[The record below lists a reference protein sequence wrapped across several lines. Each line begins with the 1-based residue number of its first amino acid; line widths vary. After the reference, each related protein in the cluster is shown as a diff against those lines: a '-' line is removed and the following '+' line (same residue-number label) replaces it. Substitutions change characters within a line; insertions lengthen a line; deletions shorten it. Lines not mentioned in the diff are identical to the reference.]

1 MLSVTKRTLPG
12 EALLCAYRER
22 GHYTDCYESE
32 IGRAVSLEDY
42 IRAFYTTPLF
52 RMERAILAWA
62 VSKPSTDEEADEL
75 AQGTA
80 ESFAAWHVE
89 ARDTNQVLMCDFRGQ
104 TRSWLMIESIATGT
118 RLLFGSAVVLTETT
132 KDGGLRMPLAY
143 AALLPFH
150 RLYSR
155 ALLSSARRKL
165 VSSAWP

>member
-1 MLSVTKRTLPG
+1 MLSVTKRALPAD
-12 EALLCAYRER
+12 ALLGAFQER
-22 GHYTDCYESE
+22 GHYTDCYEAE
-32 IGRAVSLEDY
+32 IGGAVSLEEY
-42 IRAFYTTPLF
+42 IRAFYTTSLF
-52 RMERAILAWA
+52 RMERAILARA

-75 AQGTA
+75 AQGSA

-118 RLLFGSAVVLTETT
+118 RLFFGSAVMLTETT
-132 KDGGLRMPLAY
+132 KDGRLRMPLAY

-155 ALLSSARRKL
+155 ALLSAARRKL
-165 VSSAWP
+165 VNSAEP